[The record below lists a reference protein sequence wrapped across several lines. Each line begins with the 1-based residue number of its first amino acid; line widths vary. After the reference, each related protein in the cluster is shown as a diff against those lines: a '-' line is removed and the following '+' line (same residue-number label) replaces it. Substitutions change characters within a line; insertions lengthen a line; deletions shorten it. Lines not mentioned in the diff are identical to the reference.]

1 MDALLLIARLALAG
15 IFAVAGVG
23 KLLDL
28 AGSQQAVKSFGLPER
43 LAKPGG
49 IVLPIVELIIA
60 ALLLPVT
67 TARYGA
73 IAGFILMAVFVGA
86 IANQLRKGNQPD
98 CHCFGQIHSEPAG
111 PKTLIR
117 NGIFAAVALFI
128 AIAGW
133 NDAGTS
139 LTGWVHDRSGF
150 DWLVLALGVIAVV
163 GLAVSSWITVHIL
176 GQNGRLLLKLDE
188 LEEQIAAISSGK
200 PLPSTPKPSVSAKP
214 EAPRGLPIGTRAPA
228 FRLEGVH
235 GETQTLDSLRAAGKP
250 VLLVFSDPGCGP
262 CNALM
267 PDVVTWQKELASKL
281 TIAVMSRGSVE
292 KNLEK
297 VQAIGLTNVLIQP
310 DRTISDAYQA
320 IGTPSAVLV
329 QANGTIGSQVEG
341 GAEKIRAF
349 VKSFRDNGATDRAVV
364 APPPKPFDAA
374 ADPIRSNNGATQPT
388 RPHMG
393 DPAPAFSLPDLD
405 GNVVA
410 LADFRG
416 QDTVLIFW
424 SPTCGFC
431 KRMGDDLKTWEAN
444 PDSAYPRAVFIT
456 SGEEQL
462 NRDFG
467 FSSTVLLDQQVG
479 TMRLFGAS
487 GTPSAILVDKDG
499 NIASQLRVGQPG
511 VMALLRNE
519 AAPPAPAAAPPVQAA
534 TIGQPAPAVTLP
546 DIDGNTFD
554 LASRR
559 GEKTLLVFW
568 NPTCGFCNRMVDDL
582 KAWEGGKPAGAPGIV
597 LVSTGSVESNR
608 SQGFSSTVLIDQA
621 FQTGRAFGATGTPSA
636 VLIDE
641 DGQVASGVA
650 VGAPKVL
657 GLAGVPQAV

>member
-1 MDALLLIARLALAG
+1 DALLLIARLALAG

-49 IVLPIVELIIA
+49 IALPIVELIIA

-73 IAGFILMAVFVGA
+73 IAGFILMVVFISA
-86 IANQLRKGNQPD
+86 IANQLRKGNTPD

-150 DWLVLALGVIAVV
+150 DWFVLALGVVAIA
-163 GLAVSSWITVHIL
+163 GLAISSWITVHIL

-200 PLPSTPKPSVSAKP
+200 PLPSSPKSSATAKSEP
-214 EAPRGLPIGTRAPA
+214 QRGLPIGTLAPA

-235 GETQTLDSLRAAGKP
+235 GETQTLDALRAAGKP
-250 VLLVFSDPGCGP
+250 VLLVFTDPGCGP
-262 CNALM
+262 CNALL
-267 PDVVTWQKELASKL
+267 PDVAAWQQELSSKL
-281 TIAVMSRGSVE
+281 TIAVLSRGTVE

-297 VQAIGLTNVLIQP
+297 IQAHGLSTVLIQP
-310 DRTISDAYQA
+310 DRTLSDAYQA

-329 QANGTIGSQVEG
+329 QATGTIGSQVEG
-341 GAEKIRAF
+341 GAEKIRDF
-349 VKSFRDNGATDRAVV
+349 VKSFRENGAADRAVI
-364 APPPKPFDAA
+364 AAPPKPFDAA
-374 ADPIRSNNGATQPT
+374 ADPVRTNNGSAQPP

-410 LADFRG
+410 LSDFKG

-431 KRMGDDLKTWEAN
+431 KRMGDDLKAWEAAPGAGN
-444 PDSAYPRAVFIT
+444 PKAVFIT
-456 SGEEQL
+456 SGDEQL

-467 FSSTVLLDQQVG
+467 FSSTVLLDQPVG

-499 NIASQLRVGQPG
+499 NVASQLRVGQPG

-519 AAPPAPAAAPPVQAA
+519 EAPPAPAAAPPVQAA
-534 TIGQPAPAVTLP
+534 TIGQPAPAVHLQ
-546 DIDGNTFD
+546 DIDGNHFD

-568 NPTCGFCNRMVDDL
+568 NPTCGFCSRMVDDL
-582 KAWEGGKPAGAPGIV
+582 KAWEGGKPADAPGIV

-608 SQGFSSTVLIDQA
+608 AQGFTSTVLIDQA

-641 DGQVASGVA
+641 NGNVASGVA
-650 VGAPKVL
+650 VGSPKVL
-657 GLAGVPQAV
+657 GLAGAPQPV

>member
-28 AGSQQAVKSFGLPER
+28 AGSQQAVRNFGLPER

-49 IVLPIVELIIA
+49 IALPIVELIIA

-73 IAGFILMAVFVGA
+73 IAGFVLMLVFIGA

-117 NGIFAAVALFI
+117 NGIFAAVALFV

-150 DWLVLALGVIAVV
+150 DWIVLGLGVIAVA

-188 LEEQIAAISSGK
+188 LEEQIAAISSGNPVPSASK
-200 PLPSTPKPSVSAKP
+200 PATKSEPK
-214 EAPRGLPIGTRAPA
+214 RGLPIGTRAPA
-228 FRLEGVH
+228 FRLEGIH
-235 GETQTLDSLRAAGKP
+235 GETQTLDALRAAGNP
-250 VLLVFSDPGCGP
+250 VLLVFSDPTCGP

-267 PDVVTWQKELASKL
+267 PEVAAWQKELASKL
-281 TIAVMSRGSVE
+281 TIAVMSRGTVE

-297 VQAIGLTNVLIQP
+297 VQAHGLSTVLLQP

-320 IGTPSAVLV
+320 IGTPSAVLI

-341 GAEKIRAF
+341 GAEKIREF
-349 VKSFRDNGATDRAVV
+349 VKSFREGKIADHAVV
-364 APPPKPFDAA
+364 AAPPKPLEPAGEA
-374 ADPIRSNNGATQPT
+374 IRSSNGASQPA

-393 DPAPAFSLPDLD
+393 DPAPGFSLPDLD
-405 GNVVA
+405 GNTVS
-410 LADFRG
+410 LADYQG
-416 QDTVLIFW
+416 QDAVLIFW

-431 KRMGDDLKTWEAN
+431 KRMADDLLAWEAAPGPGN
-444 PDSAYPRAVFIT
+444 PKAIFIT
-456 SGEEQL
+456 SGDADA
-462 NRDFG
+462 NRSFG
-467 FSSTVLLDQQVG
+467 FSSAVLLDQQIG
-479 TMRLFGAS
+479 TMRQFGAS
-487 GTPSAILVDKDG
+487 GTPSAILIDKDG

-519 AAPPAPAAAPPVQAA
+519 EAPPTPAPLPPVQAA
-534 TIGQPAPAVTLP
+534 TIGQPAPAVKLQ
-546 DIDGNTFD
+546 DLDGNAFD
-554 LASRR
+554 LESRR

-568 NPTCGFCNRMVDDL
+568 NPTCGFCNRMANDL
-582 KAWEGGKPAGAPGIV
+582 KAWEGARPDDAPGIV
-597 LVSTGSVESNR
+597 LVSTGSIEANR
-608 SQGFSSTVLIDQA
+608 DQGFSSIVLIDQA

-641 DGQVASGVA
+641 EGRIASGVA